1 MNCPKCNTWLTLT
14 IPRKLSKKVES
25 VKIICKCGYK
35 SENVNWYKYIKTE
48 GSEINEQNV

>member
-25 VKIICKCGYK
+25 VKIICKCGLQIRK
-35 SENVNWYKYIKTE
+35 CKLV
-48 GSEINEQNV
+48 